1 MNILRRRVSEG
12 VKGSVTLKIY
22 LQSTSSPTKII
33 NNASSIA
40 ELIID
45 GTKQPSV
52 VTSYTFTSFGAH
64 TIICKFKDGKIGDS
78 AFAGIY
84 DINSVDIDSDIIG
97 IGNSAFSNCNAP
109 TLTIPKTVEYIG
121 RSAFSGCTNLQTL
134 KVASAIIGTDAFS
147 GCGYLS
153 GLTLQEG
160 VVYISNGAFA
170 AAGTYNGALSV
181 TIPSSVKNIESN
193 AFHNMGTVTCLPV
206 TPPSAGTNIFKS
218 VSQIR
223 VPASS
228 VTVYKQ
234 ASGWSTYAS
243 KITSS

>member
-22 LQSTSSPTKII
+22 PQTTSSPTSII
-33 NNASSIA
+33 YNPSSIA

-52 VTSYTFTSFGAH
+52 VTSYTFTSINNH

-97 IGNSAFSNCNAP
+97 IGNSAFSNCRVS

-121 RSAFSGCTNLQTL
+121 RSAFSGCTNLHTL
-134 KVASAIIGTDAFS
+134 KVASAAIGAGAFG
-147 GCGYLS
+147 GCMYLS
-153 GLTLQEG
+153 SLTLQEG
-160 VVYISNGAFA
+160 VVYIGGGAFA
-170 AAGTYNGALSV
+170 SAGRFYGALSV
-181 TIPSSVKNIESN
+181 TIPLSVKNIESG
-193 AFHNMGTVTCLPV
+193 AFYDMGTVTCLPV
-206 TPPSAGTNIFKS
+206 TPPSAGTNIFNS
-218 VSQIR
+218 VNQIR

-228 VTVYKQ
+228 VTAYRQ
-234 ASGWSTYAS
+234 ASGWSTYES
-243 KITSS
+243 EITSL